1 LFGRHPF
8 TDFNSIRA
16 MHVFRSTA
24 RGGMTIIEVLFA
36 IVILSGVML
45 SLSRFGQAFTR
56 ATSNAAHLATASD
69 LAAARIEAVK
79 GHATYATLVST
90 FDATIETSADATANP
105 SMAGTDGYVRA
116 TRAARTLTDT
126 TDFVTVT
133 VTVTADVLT
142 APVAKTVL
150 IAAFP

>member
-1 LFGRHPF
+1 
-8 TDFNSIRA
+8 
-16 MHVFRSTA
+16 MHAFRSTA
-24 RGGMTIIEVLFA
+24 RAGMTIIEVLFA

-56 ATSNAAHLATASD
+56 ATGNAAHLATASD
-69 LAAARIEAVK
+69 LAAARVELIK
-79 GHATYATLVST
+79 GHATYTTIVST
-90 FDATIETSADATANP
+90 FDDDVEASADPAANP
-105 SMAGTDGYVRA
+105 SMAGTEGYVRSTQA
-116 TRAARTLTDT
+116 IRTVTDT